1 MLPGLHRPEYCT
13 VLPALWRD
21 PTGLDKRS
29 ADTYYTEQIDGKE
42 SIRVIFNPAIT
53 HPWAHFSKNVVADSV
68 TFFDKALDAPIKL
81 DANNQTWQW
90 KAFFNTVGI
99 AGFFMFVIYAAIAL
113 LDARYFAELKP
124 AADAQPPP
132 APKGK
137 GKGWYWGG
145 LAFGAIMGVILYPT
159 IYAWCSKNRPAFW
172 NQEATWYIGMWTFLC
187 GVFTILFMVVA
198 YNCYSKKN
206 GLDLA
211 ERGVKISGRKLWK
224 TIVLSLI
231 VVVAAYALVFIS
243 DYLFLTDF
251 RLWCFITI
259 RAFAPM
265 HLPPLQS
272 IWCSGWCTTLP
283 CLLPPTA
290 STLYSWVSP
299 IGSALWCR
307 CSSSLSDPRS

>member
-1 MLPGLHRPEYCT
+1 M
-13 VLPALWRD
+13 
-21 PTGLDKRS
+21 
-29 ADTYYTEQIDGKE
+29 
-42 SIRVIFNPAIT
+42 
-53 HPWAHFSKNVVADSV
+53 
-68 TFFDKALDAPIKL
+68 
-81 DANNQTWQW
+81 
-90 KAFFNTVGI
+90 
-99 AGFFMFVIYAAIAL
+99 
-113 LDARYFAELKP
+113 
-124 AADAQPPP
+124 
-132 APKGK
+132 
-137 GKGWYWGG
+137 
-145 LAFGAIMGVILYPT
+145 ILYPT

-265 HLPPLQS
+265 HFATIAKYLVFWLVYYIALSVATNGFNFVQLGKS
-272 IWCSGWCTTLP
+272 NWL
-283 CLLPPTA
+283 
-290 STLYSWVSP
+290 STLVQMFFVFIGPEIMIGVQYITFYNKGFLWSELTHLAAPLPASGSTPSFSCCPLPSLCAARSTRSPKTPTSAASSWAFSP
-299 IGSALWCR
+299 AWSP
-307 CSSSLSDPRS
+307 SPTPSP

>member
-1 MLPGLHRPEYCT
+1 
-13 VLPALWRD
+13 
-21 PTGLDKRS
+21 
-29 ADTYYTEQIDGKE
+29 
-42 SIRVIFNPAIT
+42 
-53 HPWAHFSKNVVADSV
+53 
-68 TFFDKALDAPIKL
+68 
-81 DANNQTWQW
+81 
-90 KAFFNTVGI
+90 
-99 AGFFMFVIYAAIAL
+99 
-113 LDARYFAELKP
+113 
-124 AADAQPPP
+124 
-132 APKGK
+132 
-137 GKGWYWGG
+137 
-145 LAFGAIMGVILYPT
+145 MGVILYPT

-259 RAFAPM
+259 RAFAP
-265 HLPPLQS
+265 HAFCHHCKVSGVLAGVLHCPVCCHQRLQL
-272 IWCSGWCTTLP
+272 CT
-283 CLLPPTA
+283 A
-290 STLYSWVSP
+290 
-299 IGSALWCR
+299 G
-307 CSSSLSDPRS
+307 

>member
-1 MLPGLHRPEYCT
+1 
-13 VLPALWRD
+13 
-21 PTGLDKRS
+21 
-29 ADTYYTEQIDGKE
+29 
-42 SIRVIFNPAIT
+42 
-53 HPWAHFSKNVVADSV
+53 
-68 TFFDKALDAPIKL
+68 
-81 DANNQTWQW
+81 
-90 KAFFNTVGI
+90 
-99 AGFFMFVIYAAIAL
+99 
-113 LDARYFAELKP
+113 
-124 AADAQPPP
+124 
-132 APKGK
+132 
-137 GKGWYWGG
+137 
-145 LAFGAIMGVILYPT
+145 MGVILYPT

-265 HLPPLQS
+265 HFATIAKYLVFWLVYYIALSVATNGFNFVQLGKS
-272 IWCSGWCTTLP
+272 NWL
-283 CLLPPTA
+283 
-290 STLYSWVSP
+290 STLVQMFFVF
-299 IGSALWCR
+299 IGL
-307 CSSSLSDPRS
+307 RS